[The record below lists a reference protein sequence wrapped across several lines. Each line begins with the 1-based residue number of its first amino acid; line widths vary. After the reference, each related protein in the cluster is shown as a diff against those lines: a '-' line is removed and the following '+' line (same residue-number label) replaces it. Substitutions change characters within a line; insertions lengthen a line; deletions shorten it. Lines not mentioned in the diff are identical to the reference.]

1 MGAGATDP
9 NDVNIPAVFIRRVDG
24 LRLKNL
30 INQGET
36 IISMKKTTNVA
47 SGNTVVPGTYYINDV
62 VTRNDGGNT
71 QIFVAAGTSLYR
83 DAANTVFG
91 GDDYGLFV
99 SSDNGSTWTRINVE
113 FDGNLVQPI
122 DLELAPDNKLWLS
135 TTRDT
140 SGLGGGLVFQSN
152 DDVSSFELKYQ
163 VEEGRRTEIEITKNN
178 IVYILAATGQSG
190 SPVVIQKATNG
201 AIDPSNL
208 TLPDDKDTGI
218 STNDFTRGQSF
229 YDLMIEANPINPN
242 QLFVGGINIFK
253 TTTAGETAQGSTTNP
268 WDQISHWYGGFQE
281 PYSHADQH
289 GAVFLE
295 SDPNVV
301 LFGNDGGITFTNDGG
316 ASISTR
322 NYNFHTS
329 QYYTVSVA
337 PRDMFIG
344 HSTSIGGRDRSN
356 NTGRNKSISG
366 ETDVFVGG
374 LQDNGNM
381 FQVDNGNMSTSAID
395 VSGGDGAAS
404 MFSQD
409 INNKY
414 FVQNYVYNRS
424 IEVWNLNTSP
434 ATNFQINSENESN
447 GDFINVQALDSKYG
461 VIYSNYE
468 SGGQNQVAAFVEWD
482 DFKAADQNTN
492 ASKVILRNGA
502 LSSNVSAMTVYN
514 NSDSSSSTLY
524 IGTEG
529 GQLLKVEDANSYT
542 STTTGGVTTLTS
554 DATWTR
560 LTGNDFLGS
569 ISDIEFGKSD
579 QEIFVTFHNYG
590 VKNIFYSSD
599 GGANW
604 SSKDG
609 DLPNLTC

>member
-1 MGAGATDP
+1 GA
-9 NDVNIPAVFIRRVDG
+9 VN
-24 LRLKNL
+24 
-30 INQGET
+30 
-36 IISMKKTTNVA
+36 
-47 SGNTVVPGTYYINDV
+47 
-62 VTRNDGGNT
+62 
-71 QIFVAAGTSLYR
+71 
-83 DAANTVFG
+83 
-91 GDDYGLFV
+91 
-99 SSDNGSTWTRINVE
+99 
-113 FDGNLVQPI
+113 
-122 DLELAPDNKLWLS
+122 
-135 TTRDT
+135 
-140 SGLGGGLVFQSN
+140 
-152 DDVSSFELKYQ
+152 
-163 VEEGRRTEIEITKNN
+163 
-178 IVYILAATGQSG
+178 
-190 SPVVIQKATNG
+190 
-201 AIDPSNL
+201 PSNL
-208 TLPDDKDTGI
+208 TTPNDKDPGI
-218 STNDFTRGQSF
+218 SDNDFTRGQSF

-289 GAVFLE
+289 GAVFLD

-316 ASISTR
+316 ASLSTR

-344 HSTSIGGRDRSN
+344 HSTSINGRDRSN
-356 NTGRNKSISG
+356 NTTISKTITG
-366 ETDVFVGG
+366 QADVFVGG

-381 FQVDNGNMSTSAID
+381 FQVDRENRSSSAID

-404 MFSQD
+404 MFSQN

-434 ATNFQINSENESN
+434 ATNFQINSEDESN

-514 NSDSSSSTLY
+514 SSDSSSSTLY

-542 STTTGGVTTLTS
+542 STTTSGVTTLTS

-599 GGANW
+599 GGDNW

-609 DLPNLTC
+609 DLPNIPVRAILQNPLIEDEI

>member
-1 MGAGATDP
+1 MEEETDLTIL
-9 NDVNIPAVFIRRVDG
+9 VET
-24 LRLKNL
+24 NL
-30 INQGET
+30 F
-36 IISMKKTTNVA
+36 
-47 SGNTVVPGTYYINDV
+47 PG
-62 VTRNDGGNT
+62 
-71 QIFVAAGTSLYR
+71 Q
-83 DAANTVFG
+83 
-91 GDDYGLFV
+91 
-99 SSDNGSTWTRINVE
+99 
-113 FDGNLVQPI
+113 
-122 DLELAPDNKLWLS
+122 
-135 TTRDT
+135 
-140 SGLGGGLVFQSN
+140 
-152 DDVSSFELKYQ
+152 
-163 VEEGRRTEIEITKNN
+163 
-178 IVYILAATGQSG
+178 
-190 SPVVIQKATNG
+190 
-201 AIDPSNL
+201 
-208 TLPDDKDTGI
+208 
-218 STNDFTRGQSF
+218 
-229 YDLMIEANPINPN
+229 
-242 QLFVGGINIFK
+242 
-253 TTTAGETAQGSTTNP
+253 
-268 WDQISHWYGGFQE
+268 
-281 PYSHADQH
+281 
-289 GAVFLE
+289 
-295 SDPNVV
+295 
-301 LFGNDGGITFTNDGG
+301 
-316 ASISTR
+316 
-322 NYNFHTS
+322 
-329 QYYTVSVA
+329 
-337 PRDMFIG
+337 
-344 HSTSIGGRDRSN
+344 
-356 NTGRNKSISG
+356 
-366 ETDVFVGG
+366 TDVFVGG

-381 FQVDNGNMSTSAID
+381 FQVDNGDMSTSAID

-609 DLPNLTC
+609 DLPNLPVRAILQNPLIEDEIIIGTELGVWYTKNFSSDNPSWTRANNGMSDVRVTDLDLRLGDDNKVFAATYGLGIFSGNFAVNEPIINIEADTKLITVDQGPKYIV